1 VPKRESGASTSQHI
15 GTSAPSVKSENKS
28 IVRFSQAGSGSK
40 SYIPDPQ
47 YPGEDDSTSRID
59 IQHISLIS
67 SDEDDEL
74 ITPTHGHI
82 RKRIPEAN
90 SSKGGLKPVRLDRQE
105 HKERKSQVNTG
116 PSMKDKSGDET
127 LDSDTPMIDEERLA
141 QIGRRTFK
149 GAYID
154 EDVQVKDEPDEEVNT
169 VEQLAPVHQAAS
181 SAPESNTRTEVR
193 DTGKGDETVNGDIQH
208 KQKKKP
214 QTRNRG
220 TRFVI
225 QTEEDRRE
233 FERHLEDLEVLKEEL
248 GGMHHHPVGREK
260 GKGVGDAATDAEKQ
274 PDKKEGRLYLFQ
286 FPPVMPKL
294 YNPATT
300 PKPEGTNPNEPGNDD
315 VQVTVAVDKNIVDLE
330 RNVKLEGEEIII
342 KREDDEPAK
351 RRERERLAEEE
362 GYVGKLIV
370 RESGRV
376 ELDWGGSRMLVGRG
390 METSFLSMGVL
401 VDSKGC
407 FANDGKPMGEGLATG
422 MGKIMGKFV
431 VTPDWESMV
440 DDIERA
446 DKGESKR

>member
-1 VPKRESGASTSQHI
+1 MPKRESGASTSHSI

-28 IVRFSQAGSGSK
+28 TLRFSHAGSGSK

-47 YPGEDDSTSRID
+47 YPDEDDSTPRID

-67 SDEDDEL
+67 SDEDEEL
-74 ITPTHGHI
+74 TTPTLGHI
-82 RKRIPEAN
+82 GKRIPEAN

-116 PSMKDKSGDET
+116 PSMKDTSGDET
-127 LDSDTPMIDEERLA
+127 LDSDTPMVDEERSA
-141 QIGRRTFK
+141 QIDRRTFK

-169 VEQLAPVHQAAS
+169 IDQLVPAHQAAS
-181 SAPESNTRTEVR
+181 SAAELNTRTEVR
-193 DTGKGDETVNGDIQH
+193 DTGKGRETVDGRIQH

-214 QTRNRG
+214 QTRNQG

-248 GGMHHHPVGREK
+248 GGMHHHPVGSEK
-260 GKGVGDAATDAEKQ
+260 GKEVGDAVTDTEKQ

-300 PKPEGTNPNEPGNDD
+300 SKPQGTRPNEPGDD
-315 VQVTVAVDKNIVDLE
+315 NVRVTAAVDKNIVDLE

-351 RRERERLAEEE
+351 KRERERLADEE

-390 METSFLSMGVL
+390 IDTSFLSMGVL

-407 FANDGKPMGEGLATG
+407 FDNEGKTIGEGVATG

-440 DDIERA
+440 EDIERG
-446 DKGESKR
+446 DKRERRK